1 MFYSGPI
8 VLSSSFFF
16 FFSLLLRINKDLSQC
31 NLHIITDIYKRQDRY
46 LTVIYEEM
54 NNLLSNAHYFVMSHA
69 SMMIIYKYLILMQI
83 EGS

>member
-46 LTVIYEEM
+46 LTVIYEGM

-69 SMMIIYKYLILMQI
+69 SI
-83 EGS
+83 